1 MTSAIQGEK
10 RIIIVQINENSIKR
24 AKLEKLVRK
33 SKRGSDPGQ
42 EVRDGFPENT
52 TTTLICK

>member
-33 SKRGSDPGQ
+33 SKRGSDPGK
-42 EVRDGFPENT
+42 EVREGFPEQLT
-52 TTTLICK
+52 IALICK

>member
-10 RIIIVQINENSIKR
+10 RIIIVQINENSIKH

-33 SKRGSDPGQ
+33 SKRGSDLGK
-42 EVRDGFPENT
+42 EVRDVT
-52 TTTLICK
+52 TALICK

>member
-10 RIIIVQINENSIKR
+10 RIIIVQINENSIKH

-33 SKRGSDPGQ
+33 SKRGSDPGK
-42 EVRDGFPENT
+42 EVRDVT
-52 TTTLICK
+52 TALICK

>member
-33 SKRGSDPGQ
+33 SKRESDPGK
-42 EVRDGFPENT
+42 EVREGFPEEVT
-52 TTTLICK
+52 IALICK

>member
-10 RIIIVQINENSIKR
+10 RIIVVQINENSIKR

-33 SKRGSDPGQ
+33 SKRGSDPGK
-42 EVRDGFPENT
+42 EVREGFPENMT
-52 TTTLICK
+52 TALSCK